1 MTIRE
6 SIWPTGTPCWV
17 DIAVPDVAEAM
28 MFYRSVLGW
37 SYVDTGP
44 ELNHYTVCR
53 TFRRDAAAIGPAP
66 STTQPSA
73 WTVYLASD
81 DADTT
86 AKLVVEN
93 GGTLVV
99 EPADVGDNGRM
110 CVALDPCG
118 GMFGVWQA
126 IETIGVEIIDEPGA
140 LVWTDARLTEPA
152 VGMEFYAACSAT
164 TTSRCPGLS
173 MATARSRSVA
183 APPGDGRDVRVD
195 RGAVA
200 LARVLR
206 GGRRGRRGRRRE
218 VVGGHRPASRPG
230 HPVRPD
236 RPAGATGSARPSAC
250 TVPRSARRRARG
262 CSASCPI
269 RSRAA
274 GSARSA
280 RPAHPAGTRTSRTA
294 GRSWPRPATTPRHAG
309 ALPRPRRYHQLRPL
323 PASRSDPSTGSVTD
337 PSGCS
342 SSIRSGDPA

>member
-86 AKLVVEN
+86 AKLIVEN

-99 EPADVGDNGRM
+99 EPADVGHNGRM

-152 VGMEFYAACSAT
+152 VGMDFYAAVFGYDYQPV
-164 TTSRCPGLS
+164 PG
-173 MATARSRSVA
+173 
-183 APPGDGRDVRVD
+183 APDGYSTF
-195 RGAVA
+195 AV
-200 LARVLR
+200 
-206 GGRRGRRGRRRE
+206 GGRTAGGMGGMLGSTGAPSHWLAYFAVDDVDATVADAA
-218 VVGGHRPASRPG
+218 VVGGL
-230 HPVRPD
+230 VRQPPQDTPFGRTALLSD
-236 RPAGATGSARPSAC
+236 RFGATFGLHGPAISPPSSPW
-250 TVPRSARRRARG
+250 VLG
-262 CSASCPI
+262 
-269 RSRAA
+269 
-274 GSARSA
+274 
-280 RPAHPAGTRTSRTA
+280 
-294 GRSWPRPATTPRHAG
+294 
-309 ALPRPRRYHQLRPL
+309 
-323 PASRSDPSTGSVTD
+323 
-337 PSGCS
+337 
-342 SSIRSGDPA
+342 